1 MGERD
6 VATNE
11 SDEFGSKLGAV
22 VFVDTEKVCHL
33 VEKQQLGRP

>member
-6 VATNE
+6 IATHK

-22 VFVDTEKVCHL
+22 VFVCAKKVGHF
-33 VEKQQLGRP
+33 VE